1 MKVKGRQ
8 NENILRVEELQPE
21 KRKWTKMGGV
31 TRSMVDE

>member
-8 NENILRVEELQPE
+8 NENIWRVEELQPE
-21 KRKWTKMGGV
+21 KQKWTKTEGV